1 MLCRLVL
8 MSLREVK
15 VSCLWVACKASGAR
29 QTFKPVQE
37 PQPRD
42 GEGGSSNTTGRWS
55 GNKARV
61 PKLISLEELDQ
72 SL

>member
-15 VSCLWVACKASGAR
+15 VSCLWVTCEASGAR

-37 PQPRD
+37 PQPGIAK
-42 GEGGSSNTTGRWS
+42 GELEYYGEVERQQGSVRS
-55 GNKARV
+55 
-61 PKLISLEELDQ
+61 
-72 SL
+72 